1 MNSFTIK
8 GNADFV
14 KVNFCLAKTAKPLE
28 IKSGNFHV
36 NSSFYGSTGE
46 FYPLYE
52 CLKQSNE
59 KLSGKVIYGN
69 YESNFIIII
78 SYDIGGKINVG
89 VTYSEQ
95 NPFANK
101 LNYEFDTDQSYIS
114 FTIEELKSLV
124 SKYGDM
130 KGKKS

>member
-1 MNSFTIK
+1 M
-8 GNADFV
+8 
-14 KVNFCLAKTAKPLE
+14 
-28 IKSGNFHV
+28 
-36 NSSFYGSTGE
+36 
-46 FYPLYE
+46 
-52 CLKQSNE
+52 
-59 KLSGKVIYGN
+59 
-69 YESNFIIII
+69 
-78 SYDIGGKINVG
+78 G